1 MELKQEIERRR
12 TFAIISHPDAGKTT
26 LTEKLLLFGGAIH
39 VAGAV
44 KSNKIKRGA
53 TSDFMEIERQRGISV
68 ATSVM
73 GFEYGDVKINILD
86 TPGHEDFAEDTYRT
100 LTAVDSVIIVIDG
113 AKGVETQTRKLMEV
127 CRMRNTP
134 VMVFVNKLDRPCK
147 DPFDLLDEIER
158 ELKIQVRPL
167 AWPISTGPTFKGVYD
182 LYADRLS
189 LFFAEDRQT
198 AEGQTLDIQLDDPAI
213 DEYIN
218 PFTQHLRDDLELV
231 EGVYPPFE
239 LDSYRKGE
247 VAPVFFGSA
256 LNNFGVRELLDCFVH
271 IAPSPGK
278 SHTLQRDVSPYEEKL
293 TGFVFKIHANMD
305 PNHRDRIAFLK
316 ICSGRFERNKPY
328 LHVPSGKTIKFA
340 SPTAFMAEK
349 KSVIDEAYP
358 GDIVG
363 LHDTGNFKIGDTFT
377 EGETLRFTGIPSF
390 SPELFRY
397 IENADPMKFKQL
409 AKGIDQLMDEGVAQ
423 LFTSRMNGRK
433 IIGTVGALQFE
444 VIEYRLQHEYGA
456 KCRYEPIQ
464 IHKACWVESD
474 DEEQMNDFRKRKFNS
489 MAFDKHGRE
498 KVSRSTVT
506 SARGLLS
513 SARNVRQPLMLYDTT
528 ISTPA
533 RQAIGMYCANGIRNS
548 RISSSTTAWTIPA
561 TGVRPPLLMLVIVR
575 AIAPVAG
582 IPPNSGVTRL
592 AAPCAISSV
601 FESWRSPVTP
611 SATVADSNDSMAP
624 STAIVTATG
633 NRFLIAS
640 QFSSGTAAPGRLG
653 RIVKRSPIVS
663 MPSIPPYRFRK

>member
-198 AEGQTLDIQLDDPAI
+198 AEGQTLDIKLDDPAI

-256 LNNFGVRELLDCFVH
+256 LNNFGVRELLDCFVR

-363 LHDTGNFKIGDTFT
+363 LHDTGNFKIGDTLT
-377 EGETLRFTGIPSF
+377 EGEKLHFKGIPSF
-390 SPELFRY
+390 SPELFKY
-397 IENADPMKFKQL
+397 IENADPMKSKQL

-423 LFTSRMNGRK
+423 LFTNQFNNRK

-444 VIEYRLQHEYGA
+444 VIEYRLLHEYSA
-456 KCRYEPIQ
+456 ACRWENINLY
-464 IHKACWVESD
+464 KACWIEALDPKELEDFRLHKAQYMAKDKWGRDVFLAESQYMLQMA
-474 DEEQMNDFRKRKFNS
+474 QMNYKKLVFHF
-489 MAFDKHGRE
+489 
-498 KVSRSTVT
+498 T
-506 SARGLLS
+506 SE
-513 SARNVRQPLMLYDTT
+513 
-528 ISTPA
+528 
-533 RQAIGMYCANGIRNS
+533 
-548 RISSSTTAWTIPA
+548 
-561 TGVRPPLLMLVIVR
+561 
-575 AIAPVAG
+575 
-582 IPPNSGVTRL
+582 
-592 AAPCAISSV
+592 
-601 FESWRSPVTP
+601 F
-611 SATVADSNDSMAP
+611 
-624 STAIVTATG
+624 
-633 NRFLIAS
+633 
-640 QFSSGTAAPGRLG
+640 
-653 RIVKRSPIVS
+653 
-663 MPSIPPYRFRK
+663 